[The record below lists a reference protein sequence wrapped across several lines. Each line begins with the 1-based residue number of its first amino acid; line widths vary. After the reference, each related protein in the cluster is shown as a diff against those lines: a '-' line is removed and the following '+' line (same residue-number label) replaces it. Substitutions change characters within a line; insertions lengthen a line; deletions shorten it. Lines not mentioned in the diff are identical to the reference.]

1 MSWFFSPIKSTKNE
15 LGLFSDNAQFPIQ
28 RVVTVFFPRSAVPK
42 IGYVV
47 CFLGPLG
54 EVGSLLK

>member
-1 MSWFFSPIKSTKNE
+1 MTWFFSPNVNGHE

-28 RVVTVFFPRSAVPK
+28 TAVTGVFFSRSAVPR
-42 IGYVV
+42 IGSVV

-54 EVGSLLK
+54 EVGSLLE